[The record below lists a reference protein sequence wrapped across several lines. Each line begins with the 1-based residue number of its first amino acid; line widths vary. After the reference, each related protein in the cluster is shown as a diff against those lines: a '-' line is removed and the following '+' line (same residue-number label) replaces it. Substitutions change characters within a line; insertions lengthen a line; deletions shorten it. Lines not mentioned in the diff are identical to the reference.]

1 MRIQLELPEEDVQ
14 ELQALM
20 KDARIDTYKDLFSNA
35 LTLLHWA
42 GQEVKA
48 GNSIASLNDND
59 NRVKILSVPML
70 DRLARAAQRQA
81 AAAAEPTLACIK
93 K

>member
-35 LTLLHWA
+35 LSLLHWA
-42 GQEVKA
+42 GKEVKA
-48 GNSIASLNDND
+48 GNSIASLSDTD
-59 NRVKILSVPML
+59 KRVKILSVPML
-70 DRLARAAQRQA
+70 DRLARAAERQA
-81 AAAAEPTLACIK
+81 EQAALAAQETK
-93 K
+93 

>member
-1 MRIQLELPEEDVQ
+1 
-14 ELQALM
+14 
-20 KDARIDTYKDLFSNA
+20 
-35 LTLLHWA
+35 
-42 GQEVKA
+42 
-48 GNSIASLNDND
+48 
-59 NRVKILSVPML
+59 ML